1 MDGFLSSFAIHCG
14 MVGERRREH
23 WTYQYVCAIRRQ
35 LNLLK
40 WRRGSLSGVEPI
52 ESKNRKRNF
61 NGRTLDILRNDLDPA
76 SQQLGGPP
84 SGCLLWTTP
93 YTGELVL
100 IVGWYWMVYYH
111 VLYNY

>member
-76 SQQLGGPP
+76 SQQPGGPVW
-84 SGCLLWTTP
+84 LL
-93 YTGELVL
+93 LVDDSL
-100 IVGWYWMVYYH
+100 HRRAIVVSIVAVGWYWMVY
-111 VLYNY
+111 